1 MECVINYHLVHVQI
15 INELHFVSSDTGKLM
30 ARYCLAFES
39 MKLFLGLQGNE
50 DLNELV
56 RNALSNEYV

>member
-1 MECVINYHLVHVQI
+1 
-15 INELHFVSSDTGKLM
+15 M

-56 RNALSNEYV
+56 KN